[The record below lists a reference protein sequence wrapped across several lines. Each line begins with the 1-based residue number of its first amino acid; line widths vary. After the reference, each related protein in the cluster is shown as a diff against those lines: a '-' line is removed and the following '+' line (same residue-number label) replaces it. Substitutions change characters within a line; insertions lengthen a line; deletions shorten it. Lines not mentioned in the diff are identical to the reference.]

1 MKTFLD
7 LDKYASRIRS
17 LYGNFRLAMFF
28 VWESGPQWTRA
39 NIGLLVVQGLLPLGT
54 LYLMKLLV
62 DHVAEALTQQDPQLL
77 LNDVALIMIGM
88 AGVALLSSMIS
99 ILATWVSQG
108 HSHLVVDHVQNIL
121 HAKSLEVDLE
131 YYENSRWYDQL
142 HRAQQEASF
151 RPIAI
156 LNSLVQVGQN
166 AISLVAMGA
175 LLWMFH
181 WAVVPVLILVALPDF
196 LVRLRFANIMYDWQ
210 RSRTSEARKAGYLNW
225 VLTRDIFAKEIRLFQ
240 VGPFFKNMYQ
250 DIRKVL
256 RNELL
261 GLEKRRALA
270 TLGAQVVAFLG
281 IFGVY
286 FFLAQRTLQGFL
298 TLGDLVMYFQA
309 IQRGAGFLQQFS
321 SSLSDLYKHNLFL
334 SNLDE
339 FLSVRSRIQE
349 STHPMALPKTSTK
362 GIEFDE
368 VNFTYPGDSQKRLCN
383 FSFRIQ
389 PGEHVAFVG
398 ANGAGKTTLVKIL
411 CRLYDPD
418 AGQIRFDGHD
428 IREFSVK
435 QWRGAI
441 SVIFQDFARY
451 FLSAR
456 DNIALGEHGSQDL
469 DKIKQAAQQAG
480 AHEFI
485 ERLPLS
491 YDTIL
496 GKWFEGGQELSV
508 GEWQKVAL
516 SRAFFRDSQILV
528 LDEPTSAMDA
538 KAEAQLFERF
548 HQLTKGRMAVLI
560 SHRMS
565 TVKMA
570 DRIYV
575 VDHGE
580 IVESGNHE
588 ELMQRKGSYAE
599 LYEIQAKH
607 FQ

>member
-1 MKTFLD
+1 MKIFLD
-7 LDKYASRIRS
+7 LDKNVSRIRS
-17 LYGNFRLAMFF
+17 LYGNLRLAMFF
-28 VWESGPQWTRA
+28 VWESGPKWTLA

-62 DHVAEALTQQDPQLL
+62 DHVAEALTLQDPQLL
-77 LNDVALIMIGM
+77 LNDVAFIMMGM
-88 AGVALLSSMIS
+88 GGVALLSSVIS
-99 ILATWVSQG
+99 ILASWVSRG
-108 HSHLVVDHVQNIL
+108 HSQLVVDHVQNIL

-131 YYENSRWYDQL
+131 YYENSQWYDQL

-156 LNSLVQVGQN
+156 LNSLVQVAQN
-166 AISLVAMGA
+166 AISLVAMGV

-181 WAVVPVLILVALPDF
+181 WAVVLVLILGALPDF
-196 LVRLRFANIMYDWQ
+196 LVRLRFANITYDWQ
-210 RSRTSEARKAGYLNW
+210 RDRTSESRKAGYLNW

-240 VGPFFKNMYQ
+240 TGPFFKNMYQ

-261 GLEKRRALA
+261 GLEKRRAFA
-270 TLGAQVVAFLG
+270 TLGAQALATLG

-286 FFLAQRTLQGFL
+286 FFLAQRTLQGLL

-309 IQRGAGFLQQFS
+309 IQRGAGFLQQFGS
-321 SSLSDLYKHNLFL
+321 GLSDLYKHNLFL
-334 SNLDE
+334 NNLDE

-349 STHPMALPKTSTK
+349 PSHPTAIPETYTK
-362 GIEFDE
+362 GIEFKE

-418 AGQIRFDGHD
+418 SGEIRFDGRD

-456 DNIALGEHGSQDL
+456 ENIALGEQGSQDL
-469 DKIKQAAQQAG
+469 ARIKQAAQQAG

-485 ERLPLS
+485 ECLPFS

-607 FQ
+607 YQ

>member
-1 MKTFLD
+1 MKIFLD
-7 LDKYASRIRS
+7 LDKGVSRIRS
-17 LYGNFRLAMFF
+17 LYGNLRLAMFF
-28 VWESGPQWTRA
+28 VWESGPHWTLA

-62 DHVAEALTQQDPQLL
+62 DHVAEALTQPDPQLL
-77 LNDVALIMIGM
+77 LNDVAFIMMGM
-88 AGVALLSSMIS
+88 GGVALLSSVIS
-99 ILATWVSQG
+99 ILATWVSRG
-108 HSHLVVDHVQNIL
+108 HSQLVVDHVQNIL

-131 YYENSRWYDQL
+131 YYENSQWYDQL

-156 LNSLVQVGQN
+156 LNSLVQVAQN
-166 AISLVAMGA
+166 AISLVAMGV

-181 WAVVPVLILVALPDF
+181 WAVVLVLILGALPDF
-196 LVRLRFANIMYDWQ
+196 LVRLRFANITYDWQ
-210 RSRTSEARKAGYLNW
+210 RDRTSESRKAGYLNW

-240 VGPFFKNMYQ
+240 TGPFFKNMYQ

-261 GLEKRRALA
+261 RLEKRRALA
-270 TLGAQVVAFLG
+270 TLGAQALATLG

-286 FFLAQRTLQGFL
+286 FFLAQRTLQGLL

-309 IQRGAGFLQQFS
+309 IQRGAGFLQQFGS
-321 SSLSDLYKHNLFL
+321 GLSDLYKHNLFL
-334 SNLDE
+334 NNLNE

-349 STHPMALPKTSTK
+349 PSHPMAIPETYTK
-362 GIEFDE
+362 GIEFNE

-418 AGQIRFDGHD
+418 TGEIRFDGRN

-456 DNIALGEHGSQDL
+456 ENIALGEQGSQDL
-469 DKIKQAAQQAG
+469 TKIKQAAQQAG

-516 SRAFFRDSQILV
+516 SRAFYRDSQILV

-588 ELMQRKGSYAE
+588 ELMQLKGSYAE

-607 FQ
+607 YQ

>member
-1 MKTFLD
+1 MKIFLD
-7 LDKYASRIRS
+7 LDKCVSRIRS
-17 LYGNFRLAMFF
+17 LYGNLRLAMFF
-28 VWESGPQWTRA
+28 VWESGPHWTLA

-77 LNDVALIMIGM
+77 LNDVAFIMMGM
-88 AGVALLSSMIS
+88 GGVALLSSVIS
-99 ILATWVSQG
+99 ILAGWVSRG
-108 HSHLVVDHVQNIL
+108 HSQLVVDHVQNIL

-131 YYENSRWYDQL
+131 YYENSQWYDQL

-156 LNSLVQVGQN
+156 LNSLVQVAQN
-166 AISLVAMGA
+166 AISLVAMGV

-181 WAVVPVLILVALPDF
+181 WAVVLVLILGALPDF
-196 LVRLRFANIMYDWQ
+196 LVRLRFANITYDWQ
-210 RSRTSEARKAGYLNW
+210 RDRTSESRKAGYLNW

-240 VGPFFKNMYQ
+240 TGPFFKNMYQ

-270 TLGAQVVAFLG
+270 TLGAQVVATLG

-286 FFLAQRTLQGFL
+286 FFLAQRTLQGLL

-309 IQRGAGFLQQFS
+309 IQRGAGFLQQFGS
-321 SSLSDLYKHNLFL
+321 GLSDLYKHNLFL
-334 SNLDE
+334 NNLDE

-349 STHPMALPKTSTK
+349 PSHPMAIPETCTT
-362 GIEFDE
+362 GIEFNE

-418 AGQIRFDGHD
+418 AGVIRFDGRD

-456 DNIALGEHGSQDL
+456 DDI
-469 DKIKQAAQQAG
+469 
-480 AHEFI
+480 
-485 ERLPLS
+485 
-491 YDTIL
+491 
-496 GKWFEGGQELSV
+496 
-508 GEWQKVAL
+508 
-516 SRAFFRDSQILV
+516 
-528 LDEPTSAMDA
+528 
-538 KAEAQLFERF
+538 
-548 HQLTKGRMAVLI
+548 
-560 SHRMS
+560 
-565 TVKMA
+565 
-570 DRIYV
+570 
-575 VDHGE
+575 
-580 IVESGNHE
+580 
-588 ELMQRKGSYAE
+588 
-599 LYEIQAKH
+599 
-607 FQ
+607 

>member
-1 MKTFLD
+1 MKIFLD
-7 LDKYASRIRS
+7 LDKCVSRIRS
-17 LYGNFRLAMFF
+17 LYGNLRLAMFF
-28 VWESGPQWTRA
+28 VWESGPHWTLA

-77 LNDVALIMIGM
+77 LNDVAFIMMGM
-88 AGVALLSSMIS
+88 GGVALLSSVIS
-99 ILATWVSQG
+99 ILAGWVSRG
-108 HSHLVVDHVQNIL
+108 HSQLVVDHVQNIL

-131 YYENSRWYDQL
+131 YYENSQWYDQL

-156 LNSLVQVGQN
+156 LNSLVQVAQN
-166 AISLVAMGA
+166 AISLVAMGV

-181 WAVVPVLILVALPDF
+181 WAVVLVLILGALPDF
-196 LVRLRFANIMYDWQ
+196 LVRLRFANITYDWQ
-210 RSRTSEARKAGYLNW
+210 RDRTSESRKAGYLNW

-240 VGPFFKNMYQ
+240 TGPFFKNMYQ

-270 TLGAQVVAFLG
+270 TLGAQVVATLG

-286 FFLAQRTLQGFL
+286 FFLAQRTLQGLL

-309 IQRGAGFLQQFS
+309 IQRGAGFLQQFGS
-321 SSLSDLYKHNLFL
+321 GLSDLYKHNLFL
-334 SNLDE
+334 NNLDE

-349 STHPMALPKTSTK
+349 PSHPMAIPETCTT
-362 GIEFDE
+362 GIEFNE

-418 AGQIRFDGHD
+418 AGVIRFDGRD

-456 DNIALGEHGSQDL
+456 ENIALGEQGSQDL
-469 DKIKQAAQQAG
+469 AKIQQAAQQAG
-480 AHEFI
+480 AHEFL

-538 KAEAQLFERF
+538 KAEAQLFQRF
-548 HQLTKGRMAVLI
+548 HQLTKGRIAVLI

-607 FQ
+607 YQ